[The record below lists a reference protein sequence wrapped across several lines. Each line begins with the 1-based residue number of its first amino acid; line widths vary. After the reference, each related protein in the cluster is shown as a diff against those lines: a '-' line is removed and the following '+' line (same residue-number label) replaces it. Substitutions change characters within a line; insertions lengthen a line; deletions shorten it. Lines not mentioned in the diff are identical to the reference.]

1 MVTETGTLGG
11 ANGEGLGRSRCTTLT
26 HLPGMEA
33 MPTAPPGVDRH
44 KAARSKLV
52 GRLNDGDGRLPH
64 TDSHTE
70 KSHKRTAAM
79 WPY

>member
-11 ANGEGLGRSRCTTLT
+11 ANGEGLGRSRCTALT
-26 HLPGMEA
+26 HPRGMEA

-52 GRLNDGDGRLPH
+52 GRLNDGDGR
-64 TDSHTE
+64 
-70 KSHKRTAAM
+70 
-79 WPY
+79 